1 MLNIQYMLNAKKG
14 RIANN
19 LLSNYLLMRRYN
31 PLKLLTK
38 KLNIWCIFSCHQHLN
53 MFVVG

>member
-1 MLNIQYMLNAKKG
+1 MLNAKKG

-31 PLKLLTK
+31 PLKLLPK
-38 KLNIWCIFSCHQHLN
+38 KLYGAYLAAINI
-53 MFVVG
+53 